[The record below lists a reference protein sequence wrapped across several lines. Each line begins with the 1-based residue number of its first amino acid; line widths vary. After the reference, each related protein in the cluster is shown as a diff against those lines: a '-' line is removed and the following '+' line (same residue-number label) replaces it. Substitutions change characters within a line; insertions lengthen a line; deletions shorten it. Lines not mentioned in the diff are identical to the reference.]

1 MIIHAS
7 MRTDIPAFYSEWFI
21 NRIREGYV
29 RVRNPYDPLQVTEYS
44 LDPEVVDLIVFCSK
58 NPVPMLKYM
67 DLLTSYRTYWYIT
80 ITPYEADIEPGL
92 FKTIAS
98 KRKIIEAFLQISEI
112 VGEEHIGWR
121 YDPIF
126 IDDKYTVKYHL
137 EQFEGISAALQGY
150 TKNCVISFLDLY
162 QKVKRNFPEVKM
174 VSKEQRKYLGQR
186 MTRIAT
192 EHKMI
197 LRPCGEGTEL
207 AAFGADCN
215 GCMTQQIYEN
225 AIHMSLDM
233 PKKQFLRKE
242 CACYLGNDI
251 GAYNSCPH
259 MCKYCYANYDE
270 KSVRLNR
277 INHNPKSAFLIGDDM
292 PNDKVHKAVQK
303 SWINGQISL
312 NEFLI

>member
-7 MRTDIPAFYSEWFI
+7 MRTDIPAFYSEWFT

-174 VSKEQRKYLGQR
+174 VSKEQRKYLGER
-186 MTRIAT
+186 
-192 EHKMI
+192 
-197 LRPCGEGTEL
+197 
-207 AAFGADCN
+207 
-215 GCMTQQIYEN
+215 MTQQIYEN

-277 INHNPKSAFLIGDDM
+277 INHNPKSAFLIGNDM

-312 NEFLI
+312 NGFFI

>member
-7 MRTDIPAFYSEWFI
+7 MRTDIPAFYSEWFT

-29 RVRNPYDPLQVTEYS
+29 RVRNPYNPLQVTEYS

-67 DLLTSYRTYWYIT
+67 DLLKFYRTYWYIT

-92 FKTIAS
+92 FKTIVS
-98 KRKIIEAFLQISEI
+98 KRKIIESFQQISEI

-126 IDDKYTVKYHL
+126 IDDKNTVKYHL
-137 EQFEGISAALQGY
+137 EQFEDISAALQGY
-150 TKNCVISFLDLY
+150 TRNCVTSFLDLY
-162 QKVKRNFPEVKM
+162 QKVKRNFPEAKM
-174 VSKEQRKYLGQR
+174 VSKEQRKYLGEH
-186 MTRIAT
+186 MTHIAT
-192 EHKMI
+192 EHKMT

-233 PKKQFLRKE
+233 PKKQPLRKE
-242 CACYLGNDI
+242 CACYLGYDI

>member
-7 MRTDIPAFYSEWFI
+7 MRTDIPAFYSEWFT

-98 KRKIIEAFLQISEI
+98 KRKISEAFLQISEI

-137 EQFEGISAALQGY
+137 EQFEGISAALQGN
-150 TKNCVISFLDLY
+150 TRNCVIGILDLY
-162 QKVKRNFPEVKM
+162 QKVK
-174 VSKEQRKYLGQR
+174 KEFSRGENGIQRAEK
-186 MTRIAT
+186 ISW
-192 EHKMI
+192 
-197 LRPCGEGTEL
+197 GTYDTYCHRAQNDF
-207 AAFGADCN
+207 AALWGGN
-215 GCMTQQIYEN
+215 GTCCIW
-225 AIHMSLDM
+225 S
-233 PKKQFLRKE
+233 
-242 CACYLGNDI
+242 
-251 GAYNSCPH
+251 
-259 MCKYCYANYDE
+259 
-270 KSVRLNR
+270 RL
-277 INHNPKSAFLIGDDM
+277 
-292 PNDKVHKAVQK
+292 
-303 SWINGQISL
+303 
-312 NEFLI
+312 